1 MQSQADN
8 NQNELKKKAA
18 GQLTDF
24 MQDCGIS
31 QRQGKRLLEI
41 GFKNGL
47 FLDECRKAGLDAV
60 GLEINP
66 VYVSNVQA
74 AFPSLDVRLYDG
86 GRFPFND
93 ASFDFIVSFQVL
105 EHVDSVSQIIEES
118 LRLLKPGG
126 IMCHICPNY
135 RSFYEGHF
143 NVVWLPFLNKSLG
156 RIYLKMLGKYKPVYE
171 NINLVK
177 PKGIT
182 SVLKRHEKEL
192 ELISLGKKEF
202 KAKFNSEQIN
212 KVNNKFLRCMLMLLH
227 KYSIIRNTFLL
238 LTCWSGFYYPI
249 TIICKKTSKE
259 CKALI

>member
-1 MQSQADN
+1 MMQSQTNN
-8 NQNELKKKAA
+8 NQNELERKAA
-18 GQLTDF
+18 GQLAEF
-24 MQDCGIS
+24 LRDCGINEL
-31 QRQGKRLLEI
+31 QGKRLLEI

-47 FLDECRKAGLDAV
+47 FLDECRKARLDAI

-93 ASFDFIVSFQVL
+93 ASFDFIVSFQVF

-126 IMCHICPNY
+126 MMYHICPNY

-143 NVVWLPFLNKSLG
+143 NVVWLPFLNKPLG
-156 RIYLKMLGKYKPVYE
+156 RLYLKLLGRYKPGFE
-171 NINLVK
+171 NLNIIK
-177 PKGIT
+177 PKEIMA
-182 SVLKRHEKEL
+182 VLNKHKNEL

-202 KAKFNSEQIN
+202 VRKFNHEQIA
-212 KVNNKFLRCMLMLLH
+212 KVNNRFLRRALE
-227 KYSIIRNTFLL
+227 LL
-238 LTCWSGFYYPI
+238 LKAGQIKNGVLACICAAGVYYPL
-249 TIICKKTSKE
+249 TLICRKV
-259 CKALI
+259 